1 MEVGKARVGLLV
13 SKHPSQHHASAAVL
27 LVSLNLA
34 RIPVPL
40 GTFNPEY

>member
-1 MEVGKARVGLLV
+1 MEVGKASVGLLV

-34 RIPVPL
+34 RISVPL
-40 GTFNPEY
+40 VFINPEY